1 MTAMQNA
8 KSTLGAA
15 LITVEALLTLFVGT
29 SLALLTAIWQP
40 LSAASRKI
48 TSLKPARPVHHRPI
62 QPDQPLAPLVGVS
75 TEMATASAWPSTT
88 NKNGRRVAPTA
99 VKRAGRH
106 KERET
111 DLGPD
116 RTQVDRCS
124 ATNRRHQS
132 AACASG
138 LIHTIS

>member
-1 MTAMQNA
+1 MYGTPYGVVLHPFFSPIGLPCKRPPWGFMAGIDLKTMKIAWMRPDGREASGTAQ
-8 KSTLGAA
+8 G
-15 LITVEALLTLFVGT
+15 
-29 SLALLTAIWQP
+29 
-40 LSAASRKI
+40 
-48 TSLKPARPVHHRPI
+48 
-62 QPDQPLAPLVGVS
+62 
-75 TEMATASAWPSTT
+75 
-88 NKNGRRVAPTA
+88 
-99 VKRAGRH
+99 KR
-106 KERET
+106 T

>member
-1 MTAMQNA
+1 MGVLDAGLSSIRLLEDKRPDHEFAFTAGSR
-8 KSTLGAA
+8 STDIKVGAA
-15 LITVEALLTLFVGT
+15 KRPPSRPDGREASGT
-29 SLALLTAIWQP
+29 AQ
-40 LSAASRKI
+40 
-48 TSLKPARPVHHRPI
+48 
-62 QPDQPLAPLVGVS
+62 G
-75 TEMATASAWPSTT
+75 
-88 NKNGRRVAPTA
+88 
-99 VKRAGRH
+99 KR
-106 KERET
+106 T